1 MALTLDVADTDDFC
15 QSDPLNLEEINFSCV
30 TGGNEVDDDE
40 FDCGDNIFQKV
51 EEPVQGNVI
60 SEKNKCVLNPN
71 CQIDPVGE
79 RLYTE
84 LQPEEGKAD
93 VHCEQIVN
101 PRKDIIAGEHRI
113 IDETQSTD
121 VDQVGVDF
129 GSHNGDDSQ
138 PDCVPSELIAAQAEW
153 DQVQCIEAG
162 YADPSHPGQ
171 TKEINTSAI
180 TFSEA
185 LQHFQTSDL
194 NHLKP
199 EITTSVHRT
208 GFSALRH
215 FLFGPPALNKEL
227 LTEKEMAFC
236 IAASEF
242 DNKSDVH
249 TRVLQTIYRT
259 LTGSKFDCPRYGSHF
274 EEIGFQGNDPAT
286 DLRGGGFLGLMH
298 ILHLLTDQQTL
309 PLARNIYKLSMD
321 ETQNFPFCLMGIN
334 ISRITLQAA
343 REGCLNK
350 ECNRRK
356 QVVAVMN
363 DFYVGTYLHLYEIW
377 KYQHKTIGDS
387 GFVLKDVEFF
397 AKKNPKCILKKLD
410 TYLAK
415 QKQNSGA
422 SSSFT
427 GSGDKVAIDKLT

>member
-1 MALTLDVADTDDFC
+1 MALTLEAADADDFFC
-15 QSDPLNLEEINFSCV
+15 PDPLNLDEINFSCV
-30 TGGNEVDDDE
+30 TGEDEDDNE
-40 FDCGDNIFQKV
+40 FDCGDIFQKV
-51 EEPVQGNVI
+51 EEPVQRNDI

-71 CQIDPVGE
+71 YQVDPVGE

-84 LQPEEGKAD
+84 LNTEEGKAG
-93 VHCEQIVN
+93 VNCEQTVL
-101 PRKDIIAGEHRI
+101 RKDILAGEHKI
-113 IDETQSTD
+113 VNKTQSTD
-121 VDQVGVDF
+121 VDVTDVEFGLNDGDVG
-129 GSHNGDDSQ
+129 Q
-138 PDCVPSELIAAQAEW
+138 PDCGSSELIAAQAEW
-153 DQVQCIEAG
+153 DQVECIEAG
-162 YADPSHPGQ
+162 YADASHPGQ
-171 TKEINTSAI
+171 AKEINATSAI

-194 NHLKP
+194 NHLKA

-227 LTEKEMAFC
+227 LNEKEMAFC
-236 IAASEF
+236 IAASGF
-242 DNKSDVH
+242 DNSNDIH
-249 TRVLQTIYRT
+249 ARVLQTIYRT

-286 DLRGGGFLGLMH
+286 DLRGGGLLGLMH

-309 PLARNIYKLSMD
+309 ALARDIYKLSMD

-334 ISRITLQAA
+334 ISRITLQAV

-363 DFYVGTYLHLYEIW
+363 DFYVGTYIHLYEIW

-387 GFVLKDVEFF
+387 GFVLKDVELF
-397 AKKNPKCILKKLD
+397 AKRNPKRVLKKLD
-410 TYLAK
+410 AYLAQ
-415 QKQNSGA
+415 QKHNSAA

-427 GSGDKVAIDKLT
+427 GSGDKVVIDKLT